1 MKKSLVTSIFSQHL
15 KTFTKYLKN
24 LWKREIND
32 SADLWN
38 LLIYISMDLVACIKL
53 MHLFR
58 IQFQMCVANRSFAY
72 IMVRNLESNFI
83 KIFNQSEDRN
93 RSGGKRK
100 DERQSKWST
109 KKHWKWSDR
118 EAQWKGD
125 ILFLIIYDGKYVL
138 YFNNTRGVC

>member
-24 LWKREIND
+24 LWKRDIND

-38 LLIYISMDLVACIKL
+38 LWIYISMDLVACIKL

-72 IMVRNLESNFI
+72 IIVRNLESNFI

-109 KKHWKWSDR
+109 KKIEN
-118 EAQWKGD
+118 EAIGKHNEKVTY
-125 ILFLIIYDGKYVL
+125 LFLIIYDGKYVL

>member
-24 LWKREIND
+24 LWKRDIND

-38 LLIYISMDLVACIKL
+38 LWIYISMDLVACIKL

-125 ILFLIIYDGKYVL
+125 ILVPDYLWW
-138 YFNNTRGVC
+138 